1 MTNIF
6 FYTQYRYDAHADP
19 DKVICV
25 STRAGQQ
32 TQRVFTNQALR
43 DALAAAGKLGVEMIQ

>member
-1 MTNIF
+1 MNNIF
-6 FYTQYRYDAHADP
+6 FYTQFRYDAHADP

-32 TQRVFTNQALR
+32 TQRVITNQGLR
-43 DALAAAGKLGVEMIQ
+43 DALAVASRLGVEMVQ